1 MSSGNGIGISELY
14 MNVRRISESI
24 PKPRFSPYCSSST
37 SSMGRKGGDGDGKIG
52 ELEESLKKAMYMS
65 CWGAS

>member
-1 MSSGNGIGISELY
+1 

-24 PKPRFSPYCSSST
+24 PKPRFSSYCSSS
-37 SSMGRKGGDGDGKIG
+37 SSSSLGRKGGDGDGKMG